1 MVLLCR
7 EPYSPKHHKSIVSQ
21 LKIVKRMR
29 VAGTVQGGG
38 AHGSTWHTDPY
49 PADGDIIQYTWRRPG
64 LDRMAACTLAPHD
77 A

>member
-1 MVLLCR
+1 
-7 EPYSPKHHKSIVSQ
+7 
-21 LKIVKRMR
+21 MR